1 MRTLD
6 ISREMRKFST
16 VLTNLTEHM
25 ARPNGGRNNNRRRRV
40 SPHARVGLQEARELF
55 SRFIERVGFGGERIV
70 FTRHG
75 KDFVA
80 LVSLDDLNRL
90 DAIGAPKAGTTV
102 AALEANAPTDR
113 TG

>member
-1 MRTLD
+1 MHKFFTL
-6 ISREMRKFST
+6 
-16 VLTNLTEHM
+16 LTNLTEDM
-25 ARPNGGRNNNRRRRV
+25 ARSTAGRNRAKKAT
-40 SPHARVGLQEARELF
+40 SHARVGLQEARELF
-55 SRFIERVGFGGERIV
+55 ARFVERVGFGGERIV

-102 AALEANAPTDR
+102 AALEAKTPAARPA
-113 TG
+113 